1 MEFGEGVRKIFLAG
15 VGAAATTA
23 ETTKDII
30 DKLVEKGE
38 LTVEQGKVFNEELKR
53 SAKSKVKDHVSV
65 NVTRNFSD
73 AFDSVEKMSAEELEQ
88 LKARKR
94 QTKQSRKKQK
104 KRREPLIPPKRRMHQ

>member
-38 LTVEQGKVFNEELKR
+38 LTVEQGRGFNEELKR
-53 SAKSKVKDHVSV
+53 NAKDKIKEHVSV
-65 NVTRNFSD
+65 NVTKNFSD
-73 AFDSVEKMSAEELEQ
+73 AFDSVENMSAEELQ
-88 LKARKR
+88 KLKERIAEVEAANKNKAEEKEEDGHS
-94 QTKQSRKKQK
+94 T
-104 KRREPLIPPKRRMHQ
+104 EA

>member
-38 LTVEQGKVFNEELKR
+38 LTVEQGKVFNEELKHN
-53 SAKSKVKDHVSV
+53 AKSKVKEHVSV

-73 AFDSVEKMSAEELEQ
+73 AFDSVEKMSAEELQ
-88 LKARKR
+88 KLKERIAEVEAAKAEE
-94 QTKQSRKKQK
+94 KAEADQST
-104 KRREPLIPPKRRMHQ
+104 EA

>member
-38 LTVEQGKVFNEELKR
+38 LTVEQGKVFNEELKHN
-53 SAKSKVKDHVSV
+53 AKSKVKEHVSV

-73 AFDSVEKMSAEELEQ
+73 AFDSVEKMSAEELQ
-88 LKARKR
+88 KLKERIAEVEAANAEEKAEADHS
-94 QTKQSRKKQK
+94 T
-104 KRREPLIPPKRRMHQ
+104 EA

>member
-15 VGAAATTA
+15 VGAAATKA

-38 LTVEQGKVFNEELKR
+38 LTVEQGKVFNEELKHN
-53 SAKSKVKDHVSV
+53 AKSKVKEHVSV

-73 AFDSVEKMSAEELEQ
+73 AFDSVEKMSAEELQ
-88 LKARKR
+88 KLKERIAEVEAAKAEE
-94 QTKQSRKKQK
+94 KAEADQST
-104 KRREPLIPPKRRMHQ
+104 EA